1 MQLSRALL
9 QPGSALPVLTAG
21 TLLDP
26 PKPLPPMPAA
36 SAPTAS
42 TETGTPASQAEAVL
56 VASANAPVPGS
67 PASAAPA
74 AGFIDQ
80 DRQAFGLDRLEGR
93 WSLMFFGFT
102 NCPDICP
109 MTLGTLAQAE
119 KQLEDLPQAQRPQ
132 VILVSVDAR
141 RDTPERLASYV
152 RFFGPS
158 FTGITAPQEIVEDF
172 ARQMGV
178 VVAITPIAPS
188 STQASSTQASATQ
201 ANETQANETQANETQ
216 ANETQD
222 SEMQDGQ
229 TQPEGESNHG
239 DNYTVDHSASIF
251 LIDPR
256 GTMRA
261 LFSPSHTAEAI
272 AADYRR
278 VIAADHRNAR

>member
-1 MQLSRALL
+1 MSRTQSIALAITVIVAVVAGMLLSRALL
-9 QPGSALPVLTAG
+9 QPESALPVLTAG

-42 TETGTPASQAEAVL
+42 TETGTPASQAETAVP

-80 DRQAFGLDRLEGR
+80 DRQAFGLERLEGR

-119 KQLEDLPQAQRPQ
+119 KQLVDLPQAQRPQ

-188 STQASSTQASATQ
+188 A
-201 ANETQANETQANETQ
+201 TQ

-229 TQPEGESNHG
+229 MQPEGEPGHSG
-239 DNYTVDHSASIF
+239 NYTVDHSASIF

-256 GTMRA
+256 GAMRA

-278 VIAADHRNAR
+278 VIAADHRNTR

>member
-1 MQLSRALL
+1 MSRTQSIALAITVIVAVVAGMLLSRALL
-9 QPGSALPVLTAG
+9 QPGSALPALTAG

-36 SAPTAS
+36 SASTAS
-42 TETGTPASQAEAVL
+42 TETGTPASQAETAVP
-56 VASANAPVPGS
+56 VAAAGAPTPES

-74 AGFIDQ
+74 AGFVDQ
-80 DRQAFGLDRLEGR
+80 DRRAFGLDRLEGR

-158 FTGITAPQEIVEDF
+158 FTGITAPQETVENF

-188 STQASSTQASATQ
+188 ATQAST
-201 ANETQANETQANETQ
+201 
-216 ANETQD
+216 TQD
-222 SEMQDGQ
+222 SEIQDGQ
-229 TQPEGESNHG
+229 MQPEGEPGHS

-256 GTMRA
+256 GAMRA